1 MYLVSLA
8 ISAQQ
13 TGIQE
18 RLTTAVFSCYEKRKQ
33 RLTIPSEPGRACG
46 VQRPLLHHT
55 VGMKVKMKVL
65 ASQSCPTLR
74 PHGL

>member
-1 MYLVSLA
+1 MYLVSFA
-8 ISAQQ
+8 SQCPAKR
-13 TGIQE
+13 GIGE
-18 RLTTAVFSCYEKRKQ
+18 ADYSRPCYERKQ

-46 VQRPLLHHT
+46 VQHPLLHHT
-55 VGMKVKMKVL
+55 VGKKVKMKVL